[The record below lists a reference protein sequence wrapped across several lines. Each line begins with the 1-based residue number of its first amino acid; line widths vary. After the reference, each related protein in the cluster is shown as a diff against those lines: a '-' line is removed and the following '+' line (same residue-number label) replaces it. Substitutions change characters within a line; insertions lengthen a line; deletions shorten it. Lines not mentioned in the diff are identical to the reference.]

1 MKQLSVES
9 EKNLLF
15 RTVALE
21 VTNNQVIDLLPELKD
36 KPIEAI
42 ILYGSNAQPETM
54 RKGSDLDL
62 KIIFSLDQFD
72 DEFKYLYSNNHYR
85 IGDDIVEV
93 ELKYY
98 TPESFRKEMLFG
110 SFTRLFALLNAYS
123 VLDDQTG
130 KTSTVINQAHERMNE
145 IISEVRMSLT
155 QVDISKEIT
164 NLRNY
169 MSKSYHSLLSEKLRS
184 NRLGLGL
191 RLFEYSKHFIVQYER
206 LSFAQQLQNNVDDP
220 MLDVYMKNILMFQ
233 QPDGNRL
240 LDYRKYKMDS
250 AITTLIT
257 TVNELIQSS
266 EDLVNM
272 PTSIYGF
279 FDKIFHDTFGTPL
292 LIDDRKKNEFFTFQ
306 TVGV

>member
-1 MKQLSVES
+1 
-9 EKNLLF
+9 LLF

-21 VTNNQVIDLLPELKD
+21 VTNNKVVDLVPELKN

-62 KIIFSLDQFD
+62 KIIVALDQFD
-72 DEFKYLYSNNHYR
+72 DEFKYLYSNNHYC
-85 IGDDIVEV
+85 IGDDMVEV

-130 KTSTVINQAHERMNE
+130 NTTTVINQAHERMDE
-145 IISEVRMSLT
+145 IISEVRISLT
-155 QVDISKEIT
+155 QVNISKEIT

-169 MSKSYHSLLSEKLRS
+169 MSKSYHSLLSEKLRN

-206 LSFAQQLQNNVDDP
+206 LSFAWQLQNNVDDP
-220 MLDVYMKNILMFQ
+220 LLDVYMKNMLMFQ

-250 AITTLIT
+250 AIITLIT

-266 EDLVNM
+266 EDLLNM
-272 PTSIYGF
+272 PISIYGF
-279 FDKIFHDTFGTPL
+279 FDEIFHDTFGTPL
-292 LIDDRKKNEFFTFQ
+292 LIDDSNKNEFFTFQ